1 MQTDNGISR
10 ILFSADLSTCRG
22 VMFAYKLYR
31 YYLYKEK
38 QKNVGKD

>member
-1 MQTDNGISR
+1 MQTDNGIKNHLSA
-10 ILFSADLSTCRG
+10 ADLSTCRG

-38 QKNVGKD
+38 QKNVG